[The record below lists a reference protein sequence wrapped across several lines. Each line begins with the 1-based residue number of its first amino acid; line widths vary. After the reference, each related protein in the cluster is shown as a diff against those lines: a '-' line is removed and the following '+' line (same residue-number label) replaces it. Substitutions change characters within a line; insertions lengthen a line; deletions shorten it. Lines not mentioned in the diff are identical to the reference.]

1 MTLHHTTGRIVL
13 SHADDTIER
22 VKGKK
27 VRIIMI
33 CACAPSFLIRH
44 IRKKA
49 ATIVELHLFSFL
61 LLLFFLLY
69 HLYSKHVSNRYELM
83 DHSEK
88 QPNLRLKS
96 IDKPLEKELT
106 ALSPTTPSGVAATLL
121 SDSLF
126 PPKKP
131 KSPNAMEYDNDSDSE
146 SSDNGSSKKDP
157 LATQVWRLYTK
168 AKDTLPNASRME
180 NLTWRMMAMTLN
192 KHKNKSSAPSTPRSE
207 KGDEHMDTTT
217 ESLDSSGHHVSS
229 PPAPDDSTELLSSSA
244 PPYMIDFLSGGPPFQ
259 RSSSPGIAT
268 PRQNRHPSQQYPR
281 NKSVFVY
288 GSTRATSSSSSA
300 AAPSSP
306 SHLASPQSV
315 S

>member
-1 MTLHHTTGRIVL
+1 MIV
-13 SHADDTIER
+13 
-22 VKGKK
+22 
-27 VRIIMI
+27 I

-49 ATIVELHLFSFL
+49 ATIVELHLSPLFFFSFSIPL
-61 LLLFFLLY
+61 VSTLN
-69 HLYSKHVSNRYELM
+69 KHATNRYVPM

-88 QPNLRLKS
+88 PNLRLNS
-96 IDKPLEKELT
+96 IDKQPFEKELT
-106 ALSPTTPSGVAATLL
+106 ALSPSTPSGVAATLL

-131 KSPNAMEYDNDSDSE
+131 KSPNAMDDDNDSDSDASE
-146 SSDNGSSKKDP
+146 NGGTGSSKKDP

-192 KHKNKSSAPSTPRSE
+192 KHKLKSSSPSTPRSE
-207 KGDEHMDTTT
+207 KGDEHMDTT
-217 ESLDSSGHHVSS
+217 ESLESPSSTSHATS

-259 RSSSPGIAT
+259 RSGSPGIAT

-306 SHLASPQSV
+306 SHVASPQSV